1 MRCPKRVK
9 TALKGPKNHFR
20 ITPINGH
27 RRSRS
32 ACLKRATKRLMH
44 RSNYRCYS
52 ITSARASSEGVLR
65 PSAFGSNR
73 FPDEDVL
80 T

>member
-1 MRCPKRVK
+1 MISGV
-9 TALKGPKNHFR
+9 AAGFLLIGELGSLANF
-20 ITPINGH
+20 ITPTY
-27 RRSRS
+27 SLS
-32 ACLKRATKRLMH
+32 ACLKGATKRLMH
-44 RSNYRCYS
+44 RSNYRRYS